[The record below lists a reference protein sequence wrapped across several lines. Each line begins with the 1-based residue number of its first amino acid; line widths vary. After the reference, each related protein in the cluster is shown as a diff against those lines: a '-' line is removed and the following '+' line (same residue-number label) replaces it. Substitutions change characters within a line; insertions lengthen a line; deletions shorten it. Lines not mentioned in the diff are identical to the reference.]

1 MLQVLPLSPVGAAGA
16 ADVRPRW
23 HRLPLQATIAKMLP
37 GDVVLPRHRLEHLLR
52 QSLRYQ
58 ELQALY
64 PYTKSTRLNL
74 AEDLAFD
81 ATRLP
86 SLCTELEFHS
96 DEVWVCKFSP
106 SGRWLATAGNT
117 R

>member
-1 MLQVLPLSPVGAAGA
+1 MEMAPSDVL
-16 ADVRPRW
+16 
-23 HRLPLQATIAKMLP
+23 LPSN
-37 GDVVLPRHRLEHLLR
+37 RLEHLLR

-74 AEDLAFD
+74 AEDLTFD
-81 ATRLP
+81 ETKLP
-86 SLCTELEFHS
+86 YLCTEIRFHS

-106 SGRWLATAGNT
+106 SGRWLATAGEKGSGHAHLMLA
-117 R
+117 RPP